1 MWNETRAEFST
12 MVTKPE
18 NGEEKQFG
26 EKGNDVS
33 RHIVLYI
40 KADCFHT
47 VEDTQ
52 EQDGPNSEQEWI
64 QIWDHT
70 SIMSAKSWVD
80 GGGQMLT

>member
-12 MVTKPE
+12 TVTKPE

-33 RHIVLYI
+33 RHIVLHI
-40 KADCFHT
+40 KADWLHT
-47 VEDTQ
+47 VKDTQ

-64 QIWDHT
+64 YVH
-70 SIMSAKSWVD
+70 
-80 GGGQMLT
+80 